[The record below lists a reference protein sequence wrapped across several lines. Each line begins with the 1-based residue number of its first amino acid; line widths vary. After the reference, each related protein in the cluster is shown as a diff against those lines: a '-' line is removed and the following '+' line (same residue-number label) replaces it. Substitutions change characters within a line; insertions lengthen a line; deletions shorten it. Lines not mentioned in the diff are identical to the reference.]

1 MSNPILTDMTNVIEK
16 TADIMDGRVD
26 GQYTQENFTRLIND
40 IDRYDGVN
48 DQGKGDGVL
57 TTQGLYATLDIL
69 TGHIHESDDLMIRA
83 AELAYTQPAITYY
96 MDMRYFAPAL
106 EASAVYRTEPFASV
120 TEADVRAQALQN

>member
-1 MSNPILTDMTNVIEK
+1 MSNPILTDMTSVIEK
-16 TADIMDGRVD
+16 TADIMDGRKD

-57 TTQGLYATLDIL
+57 TTEGLFVTLD
-69 TGHIHESDDLMIRA
+69 TMTSYIHESNDLMIRA
-83 AELAYTQPAITYY
+83 ADLAYVKPAFKHY

-106 EASAVYRTEPFASV
+106 DAANVYRTEPFASV
-120 TEADVRAQALQN
+120 TEADVRAHALQN